1 MPDIKHYF
9 RSGKMNKDLDER
21 LVPNGEYRDAM
32 NVQMS
37 TSDGDD
43 VGTIQNVAGNTKIT
57 GKTFD
62 SNKKV
67 ITSNWSGFG
76 LTNAKCIGSVVN
88 TENDRIYWFI
98 KADEADCIAE
108 YDDIKGII
116 SPVLVDA
123 NNILNFTSD
132 QYITGINVLE
142 GILFWT
148 DDKSEPKK
156 IDIEVF
162 KSGCADNFTTHT
174 KYTGQKILPSN
185 LSSAS
190 NFLEEH
196 ITSARLAPMSMP
208 TLVMSSS
215 TRGGVGT
222 GTSTVIISNATNS
235 TFTDTEGIAKAAG
248 TSLSLTFSPLP
259 NWQVGDIITC
269 TSTYEELGQQ
279 DTLEIKLLI
288 NSISQSNTFTC
299 TIQSIPVEIP
309 YTNLIWEAILSEEG
323 VLFEKKFVR
332 FAYRWKYYSGEYST
346 FSPFS
351 EVAFLPDTFE
361 YLSTDGYNDGMINN
375 LRQLTINI
383 TESRP
388 VDVEEVDILYKESN
402 NNNVYVVDTLKY
414 NSDGSFPTE
423 YKLESEIITKTV
435 ASNQM
440 IRPWD
445 NVPKKAKAQEIT
457 ANRLIYGNY
466 LQNYDI
472 EDFNLPDIS
481 MLISQASITTVKE
494 PELSIKSLRT
504 YQTGVVYIDKYN
516 RQSPVLTS
524 DSASKQTGKNYAPT
538 VNSISVTLNNQPPS
552 WATHFKYYVKETSNE
567 YYNLAMD
574 RYYLAEDGN
583 VWLSFPSSERNKVD
597 EETYLILKKKHDSD
611 DFVATKSRY
620 KILDIS
626 NDAPDFLK
634 LKQRAVGNGAVKA
647 RSSNIPQIGSVS
659 FEFRGPNPV
668 DNPSFSEGFSSDS
681 VIQLAIGGV
690 KTDKYKVVSGGPTG
704 EEDGTENNFKHIYKL
719 TLAEPIKTTDT
730 MVSSISSGTQFEVI
744 LFEEKFE
751 RKAEFY
757 GRFFVKVNRDSN
769 FDTNIIASFPEED
782 EQFGIS
788 DAKTLFG
795 NAPNTGP
802 NDSTSEASWFDT
814 NARHNKINQSSN
826 GHPKLGSNN
835 MTIYYTGSP
844 KSGDRSFDK
853 ENTINNFLKSI
864 KTTDTLFRFK
874 GSQSGA
880 LSEIYKVKG
889 CTITYK
895 YRRNGRKRL
904 FSSKRR
910 QYNIQFEHYKNGT
923 PYEDIFVYPSSG
935 SAGNFIDEIQIL
947 QNVVTTDVEV
957 LTSNN
962 PAIWETEPKEAVDL
976 DLYYE
981 TGLSRPIAQ
990 HGQTHILDFKNCYS
1004 FGNGV
1009 ESDRINDDFN
1019 APRIGKGVKV
1029 STVLDE
1035 PYKEERRKNGLIFS
1049 GIFNSTSGVNRLNQ
1063 FIQGEA
1069 ITKDLNPHYGSIQKL
1084 HARNTDLI
1092 VFCED
1097 KVLKVLANKD
1107 ALFEAGGNAQLTAT
1121 NRVLGQS
1128 IPFIGEYGIS
1138 LNPESFADYAYRVY
1152 FVDKARGAVLR
1163 LSRDGLTA
1171 ISEHGMRDY
1180 FKDTLAVS
1188 TLILGSYDD
1197 SKGLYNLT
1205 LNDQTVSFDEKVRG
1219 WPSFKSFIPEAAVAL
1234 NNKYYSI
1241 KNGELWVHTNPLR
1254 NTFYGADAHDS
1265 SVTFLINEMPEVI
1278 KGFKTL
1284 NYGGSRSRVY
1294 TNNYDAGN
1302 NYSNP
1307 TSTNTK
1313 GWYCEYI
1320 TTDQQEGF
1328 IKEFK
1333 KKEGRYYNFIKGDA
1347 TTLSNLDSQ
1356 EFSVQGIGK
1365 FTGNLA
1371 GDVALSDK
1379 TVTVSLT
1386 GIANTTNPGAT
1397 FDVEAGSE
1405 IHETK
1410 THVFITITP
1419 DTGSSLTASDLS
1431 FNATGHTYIHSVAFV
1446 QNGLNVQAKVN
1457 FKDGVNMPT
1466 SNLAINLAVV
1476 GDGVLNKYKLTN
1488 LNLVDQSD
1496 GNIATTITY
1505 NGSGNNETANP
1516 SGNQLGYKAEYGTQ
1530 NTVAVVKFNLNNAYN
1545 FKKPP
1550 SFKITIEDNDPE
1562 SFYVVT
1568 HQDKDSTGADITIGV
1583 GGKTLEDVDQRW
1595 FTVQYKFPAQDTDK
1609 NEIVFNAES
1618 VLENDPENNKITG
1631 YNVVGGNT
1639 VGRYAQTKEV
1649 KVFGAVGAD
1658 FRVKN
1663 CTTSTGST
1671 SGSSTTLTLTAVNND
1686 LKTGML
1692 ASWGSSYKGKIRVAR
1707 VSDTSKFKEYEVTN
1721 VVDGT
1726 GYWKLTVQ
1734 NHSGSVSPLS
1744 TFPQGDDVVVSLFDE
1759 NDNVYSGFNAKTYDF
1774 EQNTSDSDPGAGKV
1788 KFNQTALQNVTA
1800 VYIDEVDKT
1809 STNLDAQFTTL
1820 MNTPISD
1827 SVLVSAI
1834 DGVTVTLASAKNIS
1848 SNTTLKFTQWW
1859 NGTTFVSSETDL
1871 EIPSTGFY
1879 SILLPFFETSTTKRY
1894 YLEIEPKSPTTL
1906 LNPLQGNVYNSS
1918 GVVQNPFY
1926 INQFVDVDITLGMH
1940 QVGSDFTITSSDV
1953 SKTYT
1958 AGAYPVEGSDF
1969 SVFNLSLTATAT
1981 SNITKTKDPE
1991 VDDWSNYV
1999 STTDDVD
2006 IFANNFELDYQIP
2019 IVDINNNTSPKTI
2032 TITGKM
2038 FVNKYG
2044 TDDLVS
2050 DLAINNFA
2058 SVASSG
2064 GGVPGGFRM
2073 YTPTITGA
2081 GGGLILGQVRASYS
2095 DGTFSGTNAKNVAIG
2110 TANNTNLTSGTGVIY
2125 GNFYGNGVNDITL
2138 TISASNSA
2146 AMDNLNITKGS
2157 LVGVAP
2163 SQDLHYT
2170 WTGQTKEVIDASSD
2184 MTFNIHVALSEEP

>member
-62 SNKKV
+62 SNKQV

-142 GILFWT
+142 GMLFWT

-174 KYTGQKILPSN
+174 KYTGEKILPSN

-208 TLVMSSS
+208 TLTMSSS
-215 TRGGVGT
+215 TRGGIGT

-248 TSLSLTFSPLP
+248 TSLALTFSPLP

-269 TSTYEELGQQ
+269 TTTFEELGQQ
-279 DTLEIKLLI
+279 ETLEIKLLI
-288 NSISQSNTFTC
+288 SSISQSNTFTC
-299 TIQSIPVEIP
+299 IIQSIPTEIP
-309 YTNLIWEAILSEEG
+309 YSNLIWEAILSEEG

-351 EVAFLPDTFE
+351 ELAFLPDTFE

-414 NSDGSFPTE
+414 NADGTFPTE

-481 MLISQASITTVKE
+481 MLISQSSIATVKE
-494 PELSIKSLRT
+494 PQLSIKSLRT

-524 DSASKQTGKNYAPT
+524 DSASKQTSKNYSPT

-634 LKQRAVGNGAVKA
+634 LKQRAVGTGAVKA
-647 RSSNIPQIGSVS
+647 RSSNIPQIGSIS
-659 FEFRGPNPV
+659 FEFLGPDPV
-668 DNPSFSEGFSSDS
+668 SNPSFGEGFSSDA
-681 VIQLAIGGV
+681 VVQLAIGGV
-690 KTDKYKVVSGGPTG
+690 KTDKYKVISGGPTG
-704 EEDGTENNFKHIYKL
+704 DEDGNSPFKHIYKV

-730 MVSSISSGTQFEVI
+730 MVSSISSGTQFEII

-788 DAKTLFG
+788 DTRALFG

-814 NARHNKINQSSN
+814 RAKDNKINQAAN
-826 GHPKLGSNN
+826 GHPKLGSKN
-835 MTIYYTGSP
+835 MTIYFTGSP
-844 KSGDRSFDK
+844 KSGSKSFDK
-853 ENTINNFLKSI
+853 ENTINNFLKNI
-864 KTTDTLFRFK
+864 KTPETLFRFV
-874 GSQSGA
+874 GSQTGA
-880 LSEIYKVKG
+880 LSEIYKVKN

-895 YRRNGRKRL
+895 YRRDGRKRL

-910 QYNIQFEHYKNGT
+910 QYNIEFEHYKNAT

-947 QNVVTTDVEV
+947 ENVITTDVEV

-962 PAIWETEPKEAVDL
+962 PAIWETEPKEAIDL

-990 HGQTHILDFKNCYS
+990 HGQTHVLDFKNCYS

-1019 APRIGKGVKV
+1019 APRMGKGVKV

-1180 FKDTLAVS
+1180 FKDTLAAS

-1205 LNDQTVSFDEKVRG
+1205 LNNQTVSFDEKVRG
-1219 WPSFKSFIPEAAVAL
+1219 WPSFKSFIPEAALAL

-1294 TNNYDAGN
+1294 TNDYANA
-1302 NYSNP
+1302 

-1320 TTDQQEGF
+1320 KTNEQDGF

-1347 TTLSNLDSQ
+1347 TTLANLDSQ
-1356 EFSVQGIGK
+1356 EFSVQGVGK

-1431 FNATGHTYIHSVAFV
+1431 VNTTGHAYVDTVQFV
-1446 QNGLNVQAKVN
+1446 QAGANVTAKVN

-1466 SNLAINLAVV
+1466 SNLAISLAVV

-1488 LNLVDQSD
+1488 LNLIDQSD
-1496 GNIATTITY
+1496 GNITTTITY

-1516 SGNQLGYKAEYGTQ
+1516 SGNQLGYIADYSSQ

-1550 SFKITIEDNDPE
+1550 GFKITVEDNDPE
-1562 SFYVVT
+1562 SYYVIT

-1639 VGRYAQTKEV
+1639 VSRYAQTKEV
-1649 KVFGAVGAD
+1649 RVFGAVGAD
-1658 FRVKN
+1658 FRFKN
-1663 CTTSTGST
+1663 STTSTASTPAGST
-1671 SGSSTTLTLTAVNND
+1671 TILNLTAVNND
-1686 LKTGML
+1686 IKTGML
-1692 ASWGSSYKGKIRVAR
+1692 I
-1707 VSDTSKFKEYEVTN
+1707 T
-1721 VVDGT
+1721 GT
-1726 GYWKLTVQ
+1726 GVSGTV
-1734 NHSGSVSPLS
+1734 
-1744 TFPQGDDVVVSLFDE
+1744 TVVSI
-1759 NDNVYSGFNAKTYDF
+1759 NGTQITMSN
-1774 EQNTSDSDPGAGKV
+1774 
-1788 KFNQTALQNVTA
+1788 NQGIN
-1800 VYIDEVDKT
+1800 
-1809 STNLDAQFTTL
+1809 STTL
-1820 MNTPISD
+1820 T
-1827 SVLVSAI
+1827 
-1834 DGVTVTLASAKNIS
+1834 
-1848 SNTTLKFTQWW
+1848 FTQWW
-1859 NGTTFVSSETDL
+1859 NGTTFVGSETDL

-1879 SILLPFFETSTTKRY
+1879 SVLLPFFETSTTKRY
-1894 YLEIEPKSPTTL
+1894 YIQIEPKSPTTL
-1906 LNPLQGNVYNSS
+1906 LSPLQGNVYNSS
-1918 GVVQNPFY
+1918 NVVQNPFY

-1969 SVFNLSLTATAT
+1969 SEFSLSLTATAT

-2006 IFANNFELDYQIP
+2006 LFANSFELDYPTP
-2019 IVDINNNTSPKTI
+2019 IVDINNNASPKTI

-2064 GGVPGGFRM
+2064 GGVPGGFRL
-2073 YTPTITGA
+2073 YTPTVTGA
-2081 GGGLILGQVRASYS
+2081 GGGFILGQVRASYN

-2125 GNFYGNGVNDITL
+2125 GNFFGNGIDDITL

-2146 AMDNLNITKGS
+2146 AMDNLTITKGTLTGADNS
-2157 LVGVAP
+2157 M
-2163 SQDLHYT
+2163 DLTYT
-2170 WTGQTKEVIDASSD
+2170 WSGQTKEVIDSASD
-2184 MTFNIHVALSEEP
+2184 MTFNIHVALSEQP